1 MVHAANAVG
10 VLLVLAAL
18 FCTERYLSY
27 RRRSRAIVST
37 SEWVK
42 LMRENDLQIARS
54 ARARA
59 AKSRPSKL
67 S

>member
-18 FCTERYLSY
+18 LCTELYLSY